1 MKRKKGFTLIELMV
15 TLSISLIVMTM
26 IGAIFIQ
33 GYTIMNITNNKSAI
47 QDEIRNAIMNIETQV
62 LNSENIKIR
71 TSDAITTYNGKD
83 AREILY
89 VKNETEYIVYLE
101 VIESDRANYLVEV
114 VLGLDNSIKSE
125 KILLNNI
132 KADANN
138 RFTLQVSD
146 TDKVI
151 NINFKDVFRGNQ
163 LSGEDYILTIPK
175 ERNKDITVDLEGNTP
190 EIPVDPSNPVA
201 PEEPDEIIPDN
212 GMLDVDFKISNSWDG
227 GANYIIT
234 LTNNTSNE
242 IIAWELIFESDV
254 EFTSCPNGV
263 FEKISD
269 NKFKIKSNQNSGV
282 IEVNKSIQI
291 EGQCR
296 GYIDKI
302 KNLSIRTW

>member
-175 ERNKDITVDLEGNTP
+175 ERNKDIIVDLDGNTP
-190 EIPVDPSNPVA
+190 EIPVDPSKPVT
-201 PEEPDEIIPDN
+201 PESPDEIIPDD
-212 GMLDVDFKISNSWDG
+212 GVLDVDFKISNSWDG
-227 GANYIIT
+227 GADYIIT

-254 EFTSCPNGV
+254 EFTSCYHGV

-282 IEVNKSIQI
+282 IEVNKSVQI
-291 EGQCR
+291 KGQCR